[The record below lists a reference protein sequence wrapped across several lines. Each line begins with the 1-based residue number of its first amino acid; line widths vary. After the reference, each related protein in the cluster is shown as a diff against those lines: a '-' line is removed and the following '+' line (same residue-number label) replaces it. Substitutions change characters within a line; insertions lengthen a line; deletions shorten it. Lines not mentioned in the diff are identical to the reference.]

1 MDTAA
6 PDDRTLV
13 EAMRRGDR
21 AGLEGLYRR
30 YADRLYTYARAM
42 LRDQEAA
49 ADALHDAFLLA
60 GQRIDQ
66 LRDPDRLRPWLYAIV
81 RAECLRQLRERSR
94 SSPLDEADEPV
105 ADTADPGTG
114 VNADQVRDLVHLA
127 TAALNPGDREV
138 VHLAIRHDLSAV
150 DIGAALGVPTNH
162 AHARLSRARSQLE
175 RALGALL
182 VARSGAQDCP
192 ELADVLDGWQGRLT
206 PTLRKRVSRHIDG
219 CASCGLL
226 RREQLNPA
234 ALLSAYT
241 APAFLVVAEPVWSR
255 LAEAGATDAVVDAD
269 GGTADAVDDPA
280 DADGGTAD
288 AVDDPADAIDVPAG
302 RPDGTGHATG
312 DGATG
317 GGAGPGPSTA
327 APPAGSTS
335 PADVAVALE
344 PAPGSGHE
352 PSQKSEDKPGKES
365 GDEPGKESGD
375 GPSQESGNESGQES
389 LDAPG
394 KASREG
400 ASAGPQGAGARSGDG
415 SSPGSADRS
424 TARPALGAA
433 ASTAAP
439 HPVRATSGVASRGR
453 RRRRLAATAGLLVVL
468 AVGIWAFGPDRPT
481 AEEAAATSGVPVE
494 RSGPPAGGPSLPP
507 PATPAAGPAARP
519 ASTADPVGTD
529 GPSVAPGTPGVVAG
543 SAGPAADSAGSVAP
557 PEMPAAPKPAASRPT
572 APRPTAP
579 RPTAPRP
586 TAGPQLAIAFTVTA
600 SAHVRCGQ
608 DTYSLVV
615 QATASAAI
623 RAAELRWTPA
633 GAAASSRAMTVDG
646 SAARVT
652 VGQLRASTLTWTVRA
667 TASDGRTA
675 QTPTYRLTNPCVRP
689 G

>member
-1 MDTAA
+1 MDRAE

-42 LRDQEAA
+42 LREQEAA
-49 ADALHDAFLLA
+49 ADALHDAFLVA

-81 RAECLRQLRERSR
+81 RTECLRQLRERSR

-182 VARSGAQDCP
+182 VARSGARDCP
-192 ELADVLDGWQGRLT
+192 ALADLLDGWQGRLT

-241 APAFLVVAEPVWSR
+241 APAFLAVAGPVWSR
-255 LAEAGATDAVVDAD
+255 LAKTGAPADTD
-269 GGTADAVDDPA
+269 GGSADEVDDPA
-280 DADGGTAD
+280 DAT
-288 AVDDPADAIDVPAG
+288 DVPAG
-302 RPDGTGHATG
+302 PPDGAGHAAG
-312 DGATG
+312 DDATG
-317 GGAGPGPSTA
+317 GQAGLEPSPA
-327 APPAGSTS
+327 APPAGPTN
-335 PADVAVALE
+335 PADDGTALE
-344 PAPGSGHE
+344 PGPGSGQQ
-352 PSQKSEDKPGKES
+352 PSQES
-365 GDEPGKESGD
+365 GDEPGKE
-375 GPSQESGNESGQES
+375 P

-394 KASREG
+394 EASGDGAKAGAAQG
-400 ASAGPQGAGARSGDG
+400 ASARSGDG
-415 SSPGSADRS
+415 PIPALADGP
-424 TARPALGAA
+424 TARPASGAA
-433 ASTAAP
+433 APTAAA
-439 HPVRATSGVASRGR
+439 HPVRPTSDVASRGR

-468 AVGIWAFGPDRPT
+468 AVGVWAFGPDRPT
-481 AEEAAATSGVPVE
+481 AGEAAATSGVPVE
-494 RSGPPAGGPSLPP
+494 RSGPPAGGPSLP
-507 PATPAAGPAARP
+507 AVTTPAAGPVARP
-519 ASTADPVGTD
+519 TSMPGPVGAD
-529 GPSVAPGTPGVVAG
+529 GPSVTPGTPGTAAGRTGPAAG
-543 SAGPAADSAGSVAP
+543 SAESPAP
-557 PEMPAAPKPAASRPT
+557 PRSPAAPEPAAS
-572 APRPTAP
+572 RPTAP

-615 QATASAAI
+615 QATAGAAI
-623 RAAELRWTPA
+623 GAAQVRWTPA
-633 GAAASSRAMTVDG
+633 GAATSSQAMTVDG
-646 SAARVT
+646 SAARGT
-652 VGQLRASTLTWTVRA
+652 VGRLRASTLTWTVRA
-667 TASDGRTA
+667 TASDGRTGES
-675 QTPTYRLTNPCVRP
+675 PTYRLTNPCVRP

>member
-30 YADRLYTYARAM
+30 YADRLYTYAQAM
-42 LRDQEAA
+42 LRDREAA
-49 ADALHDAFLLA
+49 ADALHDAFLVA

-81 RAECLRQLRERSR
+81 RTECLRQLRERSR
-94 SSPLDEADEPV
+94 SAPLEDADEPV

-114 VNADQVRDLVHLA
+114 VNADQVRDLVHTA

-138 VHLAIRHDLSAV
+138 VHLAIRHDLSTV

-182 VARSGAQDCP
+182 VARSGTRDCP
-192 ELADVLDGWQGRLT
+192 ALADLLDDWQGRLT
-206 PTLRKRVSRHIDG
+206 PTLRKRVSRHIDS

-241 APAFLVVAEPVWSR
+241 APAFLAVADPVWSR
-255 LAEAGATDAVVDAD
+255 LAEAGATAA
-269 GGTADAVDDPA
+269 PA
-280 DADGGTAD
+280 DADGGPADSGSAD
-288 AVDDPADAIDVPAG
+288 ALDGPADATDVPADP
-302 RPDGTGHATG
+302 PDGAGHAAGHDT
-312 DGATG
+312 TG
-317 GGAGPGPSTA
+317 GQAGLEPSSA
-327 APPAGSTS
+327 APPAGPTG
-335 PADVAVALE
+335 PAD
-344 PAPGSGHE
+344 
-352 PSQKSEDKPGKES
+352 D
-365 GDEPGKESGD
+365 
-375 GPSQESGNESGQES
+375 
-389 LDAPG
+389 
-394 KASREG
+394 
-400 ASAGPQGAGARSGDG
+400 
-415 SSPGSADRS
+415 
-424 TARPALGAA
+424 AA
-433 ASTAAP
+433 APTAAA
-439 HPVRATSGVASRGR
+439 HPVRPTSDVASRGR
-453 RRRRLAATAGLLVVL
+453 RRRRLAATAGLLVLL

-481 AEEAAATSGVPVE
+481 AEEAAAISGVPVE
-494 RSGPPAGGPSLPP
+494 RSGPPADGPSLP
-507 PATPAAGPAARP
+507 AATTPAAGPVARP
-519 ASTADPVGTD
+519 ASTPGPVGAD
-529 GPSVAPGTPGVVAG
+529 GPSVIPGTPGAAAG
-543 SAGPAADSAGSVAP
+543 SAGPAAGSAESAAP
-557 PEMPAAPKPAASRPT
+557 PGSRPT

-579 RPTAPRP
+579 RPTAR
-586 TAGPQLAIAFTVTA
+586 PQLAIAFTVTA

-623 RAAELRWTPA
+623 GAAQVRWTPA
-633 GAAASSRAMTVDG
+633 GAAMSSQVMTVDG

-652 VGQLRASTLTWTVRA
+652 VKQLRASTLTWTVRA

-675 QTPTYRLTNPCVRP
+675 ETPTYRLTNPCVRP